1 MCGQVPERFVTDAR
15 TGIWR
20 PAGDIA
26 SMPAAAE
33 LLRVWIEEIDHA
45 ASEAVVG

>member
-1 MCGQVPERFVTDAR
+1 VTDGAR
-15 TGIWR
+15 GAWR

-26 SMPAAAE
+26 SLPAAAE

-45 ASEAVVG
+45 ATEAVVG